1 MTRSELVLFS
11 GGPAIYAG
19 EVPKPLQV
27 LSGGRTLLELYLNR
41 DFAST
46 FDSIKICCES
56 NYANAFGEVLERFS
70 RLNISLNL
78 TPPESTTLEKLSSCL
93 TAGKGLERNLVCT
106 YPDIF
111 YFGSELPILAER
123 DLTDRF
129 VISVRPLES
138 RLPRLMIDPYSGMA
152 KSISMHRSP
161 NPANPIY
168 MYGGHLFAHSDTL
181 ARVIDQFNSANTQL
195 KPILEVEVFS
205 WMISRNLVDTAVL
218 QGEWIQCD
226 SPRDQ
231 SRLMTHIETDV

>member
-1 MTRSELVLFS
+1 MNKSELVLFS

-19 EVPKPLQV
+19 QVPKPLQV
-27 LSGGRTLLELYLNR
+27 LSGGQTLLEIYLNG

-56 NYANAFGEVLERFS
+56 DQANAFKEVLEQFS
-70 RLNISLNL
+70 RLNITLNL
-78 TPPESTTLEKLSSCL
+78 TPPKSTTLEKLSSCL
-93 TAGKGLERNLVCT
+93 AAGRGLKRNLVCT

-111 YFGSELPILAER
+111 YFGSELPLLAER

-129 VISVRPLES
+129 IVSVRPLES

-161 NPANPIY
+161 NPANPTY
-168 MYGGHLFAHSDTL
+168 MFGGHLFAHSDALTK
-181 ARVIDQFNSANTQL
+181 VIEQFNLANTQ
-195 KPILEVEVFS
+195 PTPTLEVEVFS
-205 WMISRNLVDTAVL
+205 WMISRNLVGTAVL

-231 SRLMTHIETDV
+231 SCLMTHIENIA